1 MRKKGILLILLILA
15 FAAPAF
21 CQEKLFYVEKEWCRL
36 SIEKSGKVLLLY
48 NITIRVE
55 KGSIKRYVSV
65 GMPCPDFN
73 VITAYELETGVK
85 IKYEST
91 VDRESKIYYVTLY
104 VSKPIYA
111 GEKRTFILYVVLE
124 NFVYEDKTNP
134 GNVGVLFIPCWWD
147 SKYFSGIGDLRVEVV
162 LPEGIK
168 KDEFKC
174 DPPYSNIRV
183 EDNRIALYW
192 EKKNLP
198 ADYKLAIGVS
208 FPKKYVEHY
217 VSLSEENLLEELIP
231 IAIIIFVVVA
241 IAASFLVPLLALLKR
256 EEYVKPALMIEA
268 LGPRKGLTA
277 VEAAYLR
284 MKYRHRR
291 DYARILAMI
300 LFGMVKKGY
309 AKIISY
315 DPLRIH
321 IYREKYHLMRSY
333 EKAFADAV
341 QKNGEIDSQ
350 RLVNVFKTLDKVLR
364 AKMRGYCVKE
374 TVEYYENIVEKAWK
388 MVEEAG
394 IPEEKF
400 RTLVENLEWLLVDE
414 DFNKK
419 IKRLPRV
426 TISYDPYWDT
436 YWWWY
441 WHSLP
446 TSTVGT
452 TPAKEIN
459 IFEVADSIASTLEKT
474 ASQISSKIEEISE
487 KIAEVVEGESSD
499 AIRSTDSRSYESIG
513 CVCACVSCACVCAC
527 VSCACACASGG
538 AG

>member
-1 MRKKGILLILLILA
+1 MKNIFLVLLILVLI
-15 FAAPAF
+15 APVL
-21 CQEKLFYVEKEWCRL
+21 CQEKLFYVKKEWCKL

-48 NITIRVE
+48 NVTIRVE
-55 KGSIKRYVSV
+55 KGVIEKYVSI
-65 GMPCPDFN
+65 GMPCPDFT
-73 VITAYELETGVK
+73 VISARELETGAKLSYKK
-85 IKYEST
+85 I
-91 VDRESKIYYVTLY
+91 VDRESRAYYVVLY
-104 VSKPIYA
+104 VSKPIYP
-111 GEKRTFILYVVLE
+111 GEEKTFILYVEL
-124 NFVYEDKTNP
+124 NSFIYEDKTNP
-134 GNVGVLFIPCWWD
+134 GNVGLLFIPCWWD
-147 SKYFSGIGDLRVEVV
+147 SKYFSGIGDLKVEIV
-162 LPEGIK
+162 LPEGVK
-168 KDEFKC
+168 KNEFKC
-174 DPPYSNIRV
+174 SPPYSNIFL
-183 EDNRIALYW
+183 EGNRIALYW

-198 ADYKLAIGVS
+198 ADYKLSVGVS

-217 VSLSEENLLEELIP
+217 VSLSEENPLEDILS
-231 IAIIIFVVVA
+231 IAIMLFVIVFVGLIFIVSF
-241 IAASFLVPLLALLKR
+241 AAVFKK

-277 VEAAYLR
+277 VEAAYLI
-284 MKYRHRR
+284 MKYRRRR
-291 DYARILAMI
+291 DYGRILAMI
-300 LFGMVKKGY
+300 LFGMIKKGY
-309 AKIISY
+309 AKVISF
-315 DPLRIH
+315 DPLRI
-321 IYREKYHLMRSY
+321 YVFREKYHLMRSY

-341 QKNGEIDSQ
+341 QENGEIDPQ
-350 RLVNVFKTLDKVLR
+350 QLVNVFKTLDRVLR

-374 TVEYYENIVEKAWK
+374 TVEYYESIVQRAWK

-400 RTLVENLEWLLVDE
+400 RALAENLEWLLVDE

-419 IKRLPRV
+419 VKRLPKA

-441 WHSLP
+441 WHNLP
-446 TSTVGT
+446 TSTVRT

-487 KIAEVVEGESSD
+487 KIAEVVEGENREAS
-499 AIRSTDSRSYESIG
+499 RSTDSRSYESIG